1 MPDERLERIDVV
13 DNAAL
18 VERLLQIH
26 LEDDE
31 LDLPALPDVAVRI
44 IRNGTANSA
53 NAQLLAEIIHEDREL
68 NAHVLGIAASAAKR
82 PVTPIVSLQHAV
94 AWLGFDEVANI
105 AFTAALQG
113 RMLDVDGQKEKARRL
128 WRHALASALWSRHL
142 AQLLH
147 AQIGLCYL
155 SGLVHGIGKVVTL
168 GAVND
173 LSRRALMPLAPAEFD
188 RLIEAFHRPVGV
200 RVVRAWQLPAPVL
213 EVTLHWE
220 TCLELTHARF
230 EATIVNVAHRL
241 ADYLLFEPTPR
252 AREALVSD
260 PAYQDLG
267 LSVTDG
273 NTLFDAAGD
282 INAELD
288 RHLAR

>member
-1 MPDERLERIDVV
+1 MPDDRPEHMDVV

-18 VERLLQIH
+18 VERLLQIN

-31 LDLPALPDVAVRI
+31 LDLPALPEVAVRI

-53 NAQLLAEIIHEDREL
+53 NAQLLAEIINEDREL

-82 PVTPIVSLQHAV
+82 PVTPISSLQHAV

-105 AFTAALQG
+105 AFTAALQS

-142 AQLLH
+142 AQLLN
-147 AQIGLCYL
+147 APIGLCYL

-168 GAVND
+168 GALNN
-173 LSRRALMPLAPAEFD
+173 LSRRAMLPLAPPEFD
-188 RLIEAFHRPVGV
+188 RLIEVFHRSIGI

-213 EVTLHWE
+213 DITLHWE
-220 TCLELTHARF
+220 TCQALTTARA
-230 EATIVNVAHRL
+230 EATLVNVAHRL

-252 AREALVSD
+252 AREAIVTD
-260 PAYQDLG
+260 PVYRDLG
-267 LSVTDG
+267 LSAADG
-273 NTLFDAAGD
+273 DAIFATAGD
-282 INAELD
+282 VNAELD

>member
-1 MPDERLERIDVV
+1 MPDDRLELTDVV
-13 DNAAL
+13 NNAAL
-18 VERLLQIH
+18 VERLLEIH

-53 NAQLLAEIIHEDREL
+53 NAQLLAQIITEDRVL
-68 NAHVLGIAASAAKR
+68 NDHVLGIAASAAKR
-82 PVTPIVSLQHAV
+82 PVTPIASLQHAV

-113 RMLDVDGQKEKARRL
+113 RMLDVAGQKEKARRL

-142 AQLLH
+142 AQLLT

-155 SGLVHGIGKVVTL
+155 SGLMHNIGKVVAL

-173 LSRRALMPLAPAEFD
+173 LSRRALMPLAPTEFD
-188 RLIEAFHRPVGV
+188 RLIETFHRPIGI

-213 EVTLHWE
+213 DVTMHWE
-220 TCLELTHARF
+220 SCLALTTARF

-252 AREALVSD
+252 AREALVTD
-260 PAYQDLG
+260 PIYRDLG
-267 LSVTDG
+267 LSGADG
-273 NTLFDAAGD
+273 DALFAAAGD
-282 INAELD
+282 VNAELD

>member
-1 MPDERLERIDVV
+1 MNVV

-18 VERLLQIH
+18 VERLLQIQ

-53 NAQLLAEIIHEDREL
+53 NAQLLAQIITEDRVL
-68 NAHVLGIAASAAKR
+68 NDHVLGIAASAAKR
-82 PVTPIVSLQHAV
+82 PVMPITSLQHAV

-113 RMLDVDGQKEKARRL
+113 RMLDVAGQKEKARRL

-142 AQLLH
+142 AQVLR

-155 SGLVHGIGKVVTL
+155 SGLMHNIGKVVAL
-168 GAVND
+168 GALND
-173 LSRRALMPLAPAEFD
+173 LSRRALLPLAPTEFD
-188 RLIEAFHRPVGV
+188 RLIETFHGPIGI
-200 RVVRAWQLPAPVL
+200 RVVSAWQLPAPVL
-213 EVTLHWE
+213 DVTMHWE
-220 TCLELTHARF
+220 SCLALTTARL

-260 PAYQDLG
+260 PIYRDLG
-267 LSVTDG
+267 LSGADG
-273 NTLFDAAGD
+273 DAMFAAAGD
-282 INAELD
+282 VNAELD

>member
-1 MPDERLERIDVV
+1 MPDDRPEHPNVV

-18 VERLLQIH
+18 VERLLQIN

-53 NAQLLAEIIHEDREL
+53 NAQLLAEIISEDREL

-142 AQLLH
+142 AQLLT
-147 AQIGLCYL
+147 APIGLCYL

-168 GAVND
+168 GALND
-173 LSRRALMPLAPAEFD
+173 LARRALLPLAPPEFD
-188 RLIEAFHRPVGV
+188 RLIEVFHRPIGI

-213 EVTLHWE
+213 DVTVHWE
-220 TCLELTHARF
+220 SCSALTTARA

-252 AREALVSD
+252 AREAIVTD
-260 PAYQDLG
+260 PAYRDLG
-267 LSVTDG
+267 ISGADG
-273 NTLFDAAGD
+273 DALFDAAGD
-282 INAELD
+282 VNAELD